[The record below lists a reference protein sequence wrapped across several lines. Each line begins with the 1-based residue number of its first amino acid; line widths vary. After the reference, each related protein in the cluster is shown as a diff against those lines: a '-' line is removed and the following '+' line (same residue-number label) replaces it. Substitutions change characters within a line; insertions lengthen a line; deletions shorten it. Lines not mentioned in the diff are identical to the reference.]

1 MPSKHAMRDSLLL
14 SSDGNPELSESLSPR
29 ERQLLVMAT
38 NGLTDHGIAN
48 ELGISVATVST
59 YWGRVRIKF
68 GPHPRTELVAQFLR
82 AEMSR
87 MNLALT
93 ASEARFRT
101 VLEAS
106 PMGIVLTDATGKV
119 LYANPAHE
127 SITGLSQEE
136 LTEQGVSVLVHPEDR
151 NQVTATWERCMQEG
165 TPYASEHR
173 YVHPDGRT
181 IWIRSRG
188 DAWHEGGKVG
198 GRVSL
203 IEDITA
209 THEAERARAEAESR
223 YKTLLA
229 LAPEAIISVDEEM
242 TVVEFNPGAERM
254 FGYVAE
260 EIIGEKLSVLL
271 PASVRPSHD
280 AYVQG
285 FGSGTTAAARP
296 MASRSQVCGLRN
308 TGEEFP
314 CEASIMRQM
323 VKGRPLF
330 TAILRDITDR
340 PSS

>member
-1 MPSKHAMRDSLLL
+1 MRDSLFL
-14 SSDGNPELSESLSPR
+14 SSDGDPELSESLSPR

-87 MNLALT
+87 VNSALA
-93 ASEARFRT
+93 ASEGRFRT

-106 PMGIVLTDATGKV
+106 PMGIVLTDAEGKV

-127 SITGLSQEE
+127 SITGLTQEE
-136 LTEQGVSVLVHPEDR
+136 LLDQGVSELLHPEDR
-151 NQVTATWERCMQEG
+151 SQVIATWEKCIREG
-165 TPYASEHR
+165 LPYTSEHR
-173 YVHPDGRT
+173 YVRPDGRM
-181 IWIRSRG
+181 IWVRSRG
-188 DAWHEGGKVG
+188 DAWMDGEKIG

-203 IEDITA
+203 IEDVTA

-242 TVVEFNPGAERM
+242 MVIEFNPGAERM
-254 FGYVAE
+254 FGYASE
-260 EIIGEKLSVLL
+260 EIIGERLAILL
-271 PASVRPSHD
+271 PTSVRPSHD
-280 AYVQG
+280 AYVYG
-285 FGSGTTAAARP
+285 FGAGTTAAARP
-296 MASRSQVCGLRN
+296 MASRSQVCGLRKS
-308 TGEEFP
+308 GEEFP

-323 VKGRPLF
+323 VRGRPLF

-340 PSS
+340 TSSG